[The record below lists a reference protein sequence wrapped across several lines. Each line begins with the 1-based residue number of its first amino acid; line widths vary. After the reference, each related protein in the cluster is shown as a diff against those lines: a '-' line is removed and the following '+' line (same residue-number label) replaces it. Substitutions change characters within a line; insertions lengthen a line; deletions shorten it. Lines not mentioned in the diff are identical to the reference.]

1 MKYYHLNQNIRN
13 PQVKLIDEEG
23 KFIGIIDTSEAI
35 RMAKEK
41 GYDLVEINPKEDPP
55 IAKIMNFGQFKYQM
69 AKNEKKQK
77 PKSFEIKVIKLSVR
91 IGQHDVELKATQA
104 KKLMEKGKKI
114 KVEVFL
120 RGRERMHANLGEEI
134 IKKFIEI
141 IKDYAKIEQPIAK
154 VGNTISAILTK
165 I

>member
-1 MKYYHLNQNIRN
+1 
-13 PQVKLIDEEG
+13 
-23 KFIGIIDTSEAI
+23 
-35 RMAKEK
+35 MAKEK